1 MVHLISGIS
10 TLVIAAVT
18 AAMIAIL
25 SAFNGIETL
34 VDELFSSIDTPWAV
48 VPEEGAWVDA
58 AWADSLKVLDAVAWA
73 GGVLEQDVVVQHQG
87 EPLVCTM
94 LGVAPGWAGASGVE
108 AALVDGAEFVDD
120 TAGFPCAWLG
130 WGIRSQLRIA
140 PRPELPTMVTFAV
153 PKKGAK
159 LGRMGLGAGAAG
171 GLGGLDAALEKQ
183 VLPVCGFFSINA
195 DFDARYVLAPLATAL
210 RLTGRDGQ
218 VSRIELLPSEPGGS
232 SFREA
237 AFREAIEARLGPGLK
252 LRSRR
257 EKNALIHATHRAEKW
272 ITFSIL
278 AFIVVVAGFNILAS
292 LTLLLIE
299 KKRDIS
305 TLWAMGMTPKAIRQI
320 FSWQGAMINA
330 IGAGIGLA
338 LGIGLVLAQS
348 RYGFVQF
355 EGAMVPAYPVE
366 LRWGD
371 VAMVL
376 GLVMAVG
383 VTFSIGMVQYLVR
396 RQELGPYAKAKS
408 ATRV

>member
-1 MVHLISGIS
+1 
-10 TLVIAAVT
+10 
-18 AAMIAIL
+18 
-25 SAFNGIETL
+25 
-34 VDELFSSIDTPWAV
+34 
-48 VPEEGAWVDA
+48 
-58 AWADSLKVLDAVAWA
+58 
-73 GGVLEQDVVVQHQG
+73 
-87 EPLVCTM
+87 
-94 LGVAPGWAGASGVE
+94 
-108 AALVDGAEFVDD
+108 
-120 TAGFPCAWLG
+120 
-130 WGIRSQLRIA
+130 
-140 PRPELPTMVTFAV
+140 
-153 PKKGAK
+153 
-159 LGRMGLGAGAAG
+159 
-171 GLGGLDAALEKQ
+171 
-183 VLPVCGFFSINA
+183 
-195 DFDARYVLAPLATAL
+195 VLAPLATAL

>member
-48 VPEEGAWVDA
+48 VPIEGGWMDA
-58 AWADSLKVLDAVAWA
+58 AWTDSLAVLEEVAWA
-73 GGVLEQDVVVQHQG
+73 GAVIEQDIVVQYQG

-94 LGVAPGWAGASGVE
+94 LGVAPGWAGASGVDMM
-108 AALVDGAEFVDD
+108 LVDGVDFTED
-120 TAGFPCAWLG
+120 TAGYPCAWLG
-130 WGIRSQLRIA
+130 WGIRSQLRI
-140 PRPELPTMVTFAV
+140 PRRPELPTFVTFAA
-153 PKKGAK
+153 PRRGAK
-159 LGRMGLGAGAAG
+159 LGRGALAAG
-171 GLGGLDAALEKQ
+171 GLGSGGLGGLEAALEKKT
-183 VLPVCGFFSINA
+183 LPVCGFFSINA
-195 DFDARYVLAPLATAL
+195 DFDARYVLAPLATAME
-210 RLTGRDGQ
+210 LTGRSGATSE
-218 VSRIELLPSEPGGS
+218 VSRIELLPSEEGD
-232 SFREA
+232 A
-237 AFREAIEARLGPGLK
+237 AFRAAVEALLPAELR

-257 EKNALIHATHRAEKW
+257 EKNALIHATHSAEKW

-292 LTLLLIE
+292 LTLLIIE

-305 TLWAMGMTPKAIRQI
+305 TLWALGMTPQGIRQI

-330 IGAGIGLA
+330 IGAGLGLVV
-338 LGIGLVLAQS
+338 GISLVLAQA
-348 RYGFVQF
+348 RYGFVRF

-376 GLVMAVG
+376 ALVMAVG
-383 VTFSIGMVQYLVR
+383 VAFSIGMVQYLVR
-396 RQELGPYAKAKS
+396 RFELGGS
-408 ATRV
+408 ARGKIEGA